1 MQKRLWIRLVGLA
14 AMGGL
19 VLAGFTGCK
28 RNEPVP
34 EPSSS
39 TTTTSKSAATTAP
52 ITTTTTT
59 SRSTSAIAT
68 TETTQPDPL
77 GYRDLVDA
85 EDWPIRIFNSIEG
98 FVHWVENP
106 HFRLE
111 DNPFEPEKDEHGF
124 DVYKRDFFDAL
135 YPNYQRMF
143 AVDRFYMLPDVPDDW
158 EEINMYLD
166 NREAHFYYHD
176 RDKNWYYFAV
186 GFRTTNLSDYV
197 PSEIFA
203 FTKNI
208 NGNDYIIWDY
218 DTKETA
224 KKRGSHLAT
233 FVNGYPCS
241 ICMKSYDPNNQ
252 SSIEPGYERVFF
264 TEDSDLTEAISLLKF
279 KRVDLPP
286 LDLPVE

>member
-28 RNEPVP
+28 RNEPIP
-34 EPSSS
+34 KPSSS
-39 TTTTSKSAATTAP
+39 TTTTSKSAATTAL

-59 SRSTSAIAT
+59 SRSTGAVTT
-68 TETTQPDPL
+68 TEPTQPDPL

-85 EDWPIRIFNSIEG
+85 EDWPIRIFNSVEG

-158 EEINMYLD
+158 ELTHVEINQLRVWFYYLD
-166 NREAHFYYHD
+166 ENQNKYYYSYNYQEPAKLD
-176 RDKNWYYFAV
+176 SETSEYCAFK
-186 GFRTTNLSDYV
+186 RT
-197 PSEIFA
+197 
-203 FTKNI
+203 I
-208 NGNDYIIWDY
+208 NGNEYYVWDY
-218 DTKETA
+218 LTA
-224 KKRGSHLAT
+224 TEKRGTQLRT
-233 FVNGYPCS
+233 LTNGY
-241 ICMKSYDPNNQ
+241 ICEFIEDRYDPQ
-252 SSIEPGYERVFF
+252 KRSSATKGYERVIFNEN
-264 TEDSDLTEAISLLKF
+264 TDLTEYVDKIKF
-279 KRVDLPP
+279 KRIDLPP
-286 LDLPVE
+286 LE